1 MLQSQTNYI
10 KRIQFKLKVYESDY
24 QAYEDLFCRVMKHA
38 NPNFY
43 KVEPYGNVGDEGCDG
58 FDPDKGIY
66 YQIYAPKT
74 IELKKVTDKLNAN
87 FERLY
92 LKWNTRSNTPVEEFY
107 FVMNDK
113 YKGTR
118 VPLEIGLS
126 EIDAEMK
133 KVNSNY
139 PTLRKTGR
147 LLSDDLERI
156 FFENLSEEQQMD
168 IIGFVPN
175 FEQQIATIKIEILAT
190 VIGSLL
196 NSPNRNPRAFS
207 TPENPHRDA
216 KLKYNNLGDE
226 IKQFLTQ
233 AEYQEHDLYDIFEQ
247 DTNQKEYLKDIFN
260 TIYKNNCE
268 KFKGENDY
276 ANLVF
281 WGIQNDIM
289 PEDKAIF
296 FPPTLVLM
304 SYYFK
309 TCDIFEEP
317 PSQTLF

>member
-1 MLQSQTNYI
+1 
-10 KRIQFKLKVYESDY
+10 
-24 QAYEDLFCRVMKHA
+24 MKHA

-92 LKWNTRSNTPVEEFY
+92 LKWNTRSNIPVEEFY

-156 FFENLSEEQQMD
+156 FFENLSEEQLTSKPVIFLKNHPLKPFSNM
-168 IIGFVPN
+168 ILPTKHIRIAESLIGLSSFVLS
-175 FEQQIATIKIEILAT
+175 TIKQPMPLEQIWEEYQKQYKSKKYPAYHSFDNLILTIDYLYMIDA
-190 VIGSLL
+190 IDL
-196 NSPNRNPRAFS
+196 
-207 TPENPHRDA
+207 NPH
-216 KLKYNNLGDE
+216 G
-226 IKQFLTQ
+226 QV
-233 AEYQEHDLYDIFEQ
+233 
-247 DTNQKEYLKDIFN
+247 FN
-260 TIYKNNCE
+260 KHI
-268 KFKGENDY
+268 
-276 ANLVF
+276 V
-281 WGIQNDIM
+281 Q
-289 PEDKAIF
+289 
-296 FPPTLVLM
+296 
-304 SYYFK
+304 
-309 TCDIFEEP
+309 
-317 PSQTLF
+317 